1 MNQTANTQPTQNI
14 NQLSNELVS
23 YFESLE
29 VSNANELAL
38 TIALQS
44 LDIVKLN

>member
-1 MNQTANTQPTQNI
+1 MNQTTTTSNQNI
-14 NQLSNELVS
+14 NQLSNELAS
-23 YFESLE
+23 YFQTLE

-38 TIALQS
+38 TLALQS